1 MKPWTALL
9 ILAAVADQAAFTPYD
24 EARPLVA
31 TLRESLPTGL
41 AGLDAP
47 RLAAAWPQWVRAR
60 DRAVRARLGR
70 GEQDTVANLLYFG
83 TSFTAAPRL
92 PAEAPALLKPG
103 GDERLALARSALGV
117 SAARPAAS
125 AGERRRAVE
134 LPVLQAVAR
143 VQK

>member
-31 TLRESLPTGL
+31 ALRESLPTGL

-47 RLAAAWPQWVRAR
+47 RLPAAWPQWVRAR

-70 GEQDTVANLLYFG
+70 GEQDTVVNLLYFG

-92 PAEAPALLKPG
+92 TAE
-103 GDERLALARSALGV
+103 ELARLGQ
-117 SAARPAAS
+117 
-125 AGERRRAVE
+125 AGARRA
-134 LPVLQAVAR
+134 L
-143 VQK
+143 